1 MRGCD
6 RLFRMKQ
13 KRATTKP
20 NRFKRIT
27 ISMPVELLPYVEQR
41 TAEPQHSWSV
51 SSYIR
56 GLIIRDKSSSDQT
69 HTA

>member
-1 MRGCD
+1 
-6 RLFRMKQ
+6 
-13 KRATTKP
+13 
-20 NRFKRIT
+20 
-27 ISMPVELLPYVEQR
+27 MPVELLPYVEQR

-56 GLIIRDKSSSDQT
+56 GLIIRDKSSSEQT